1 MPKQK
6 THSGT
11 KKRFKVTGS
20 GKIMKQQAGMRHN
33 LEVKSGRRKRRL
45 NTDEQIAPANVK
57 AIKKLLGKYSR

>member
-6 THSGT
+6 THSGS

-33 LEVKSGRRKRRL
+33 LEVKSGQRKRRL
-45 NTDEQIAPANVK
+45 NTDQLVSK
-57 AIKKLLGKYSR
+57 ADHKNIKKLLGH

>member
-20 GKIMKQQAGMRHN
+20 GKIMKQQAGMRHH

-57 AIKKLLGKYSR
+57 AIKKLLGKYSK